1 MDFCDWRVGGENV
14 AAYVNSKSWMLDV
27 AKQIGIKIEFHN
39 NAPKRL
45 KLSWQKVF
53 NENNV
58 EENTLEANISVWQL
72 IEYLFKDVTF
82 KIYSSNESYREA
94 SLMEVI
100 TPYITEF
107 SKNVIYTHT
116 THSEVLEWLQRIK
129 TTNWNA
135 RFQRGD
141 DTYFVDEN
149 APLKIKEDKNGTR
162 VSLWT
167 ENIQLSIY
175 AKNLQLASKRDKGS
189 REALWKLGQ
198 KHLTVIRFEVRIKTL
213 TKLNQIMKRV
223 CKKETWDIYDLLNPD
238 TEKMIVQH
246 FFLPILHQVP
256 IQVQENQI
264 TQYFEKGREAG
275 FTIGDME
282 HAIGHLV
289 MTKLYPEGAY
299 RNIVINKGL
308 PPKEKLKQSGAW
320 QYNKTK
326 MAKIMAK
333 IPFNGDLDWTNQ
345 KEEMIKQLTEF
356 KPFQFEFDTDLY
368 DIDEEELQ
376 QLADKYFAEQNR
388 QQEAQTTAFS

>member
-27 AKQIGIKIEFHN
+27 AKQIGIKIDFHN
-39 NAPKRL
+39 NVPTRL
-45 KLSWQKVF
+45 KFSWQKVF

-58 EENTLEANISVWQL
+58 EENTLENNLSVWWL
-72 IEYLFKDVTF
+72 MEYLFKDVTF
-82 KIYSSNESYREA
+82 RIYSSNESYREA

-100 TPYITEF
+100 TPYTTEF

-246 FFLPILHQVP
+246 FFLPMLQQVP
-256 IQVQENQI
+256 LQVQENQI
-264 TQYFEKGREAG
+264 TQYFENGLKAG
-275 FTIGDME
+275 FSIGDME

>member
-1 MDFCDWRVGGENV
+1 
-14 AAYVNSKSWMLDV
+14 MLDV

-45 KLSWQKVF
+45 KFSWQKVF

-256 IQVQENQI
+256 IQVQENQL

>member
-1 MDFCDWRVGGENV
+1 MDFCDWRIGGENV
-14 AAYVNSKSWMLDV
+14 DSYVNFKSWMLDV
-27 AKQIGIKIEFHN
+27 AKQNGIKIDFHN
-39 NAPKRL
+39 NTPTRL
-45 KLSWQKVF
+45 KFSWQKVF

-58 EENTLEANISVWQL
+58 EENTLENNLSVWWL
-72 IEYLFKDVTF
+72 MEYLFKDVTF
-82 KIYSSNESYREA
+82 EIYPRNESYREA

-107 SKNVIYTHT
+107 SKNVVYTHT
-116 THSEVLEWLQRIK
+116 THSDVLEWLQRIK

-141 DTYFVDEN
+141 DTYFVEEN
-149 APLKIKEDKNGTR
+149 SSLKIKEDKNGTR

-213 TKLNQIMKRV
+213 TKLKQIMKRI
-223 CKKETWDIYDLLNPD
+223 CKKDTWNIYDLLNPD

-256 IQVQENQI
+256 IQVQENQL

-275 FTIGDME
+275 FSIGDME
-282 HAIGHLV
+282 HAIGHIV

-308 PPKEKLKQSGAW
+308 SPKEKLKQSGTW

-326 MAKIMAK
+326 MAKIMDK
-333 IPFNGDLDWTNQ
+333 IPFEGDLDWTNK

-356 KPFQFEFDTDLY
+356 KPFQFEFDADLY

-376 QLADKYFAEQNR
+376 QLADKYFAEQNH
-388 QQEAQTTAFS
+388 QQGTHTK

>member
-256 IQVQENQI
+256 IQVQENQL